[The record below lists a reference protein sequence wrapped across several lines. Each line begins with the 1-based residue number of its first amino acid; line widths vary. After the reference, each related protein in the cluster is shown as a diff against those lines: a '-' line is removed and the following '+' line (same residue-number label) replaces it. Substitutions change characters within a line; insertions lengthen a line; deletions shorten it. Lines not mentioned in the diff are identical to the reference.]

1 MTIRGGFMIRM
12 QGQEA
17 AFHFSDLD
25 RRALG
30 MLWGYL
36 AAYKG
41 QLALALLATLTATA
55 TTLAMPYLTK
65 VAVDTTIAQGD
76 LRGLALISLLY
87 LALNGVYW
95 LAIYWQG
102 YLSTWVG
109 QHVVHAIRR
118 DLYAHVLQQ
127 PVAFYERERVGQI
140 SSRLT
145 HDVNALAEVASSGAL
160 NLIND
165 LLTLGGIIAI
175 MALLD
180 VRLTLVTLASIPVV
194 MLSMGYLGRQMRR
207 AYQQVQQALA
217 EVNAGVEQGVAGMR
231 VVQSLSRESFTVE
244 QFESLSLRNMKANLR
259 VGLLF
264 AAVFP
269 TMTVTNMLGIALVLG
284 YGGALAVEGTVT
296 AGVLLAFLGY
306 VYRFFGPLRELSLVY
321 NTFQAAAA
329 SLDRIADYMT
339 RQPALAEP
347 TQPQQPAGGFQ
358 GSFIFQDVT
367 FGYRDEPV
375 LCDVDLAVEAGE
387 TIALVGPTGAG
398 KTTIARLLARLY
410 DVGEGAVSID
420 AVDVRKIGAADL
432 RRLVT
437 LVPQDV
443 FLFADTIREN
453 IRYGDPQANNAQI
466 ETAARRAQA
475 HDFITKLPRG
485 YDSQVGELGATLSG
499 GQRQLVAF
507 ARALLADPRI
517 LILDEATANVD
528 AYTEALIQN
537 ALDEIRRGRTTVII
551 AHRFSTLRKA
561 DRIVVI
567 EGGRIVGQG
576 THENLIAS
584 SPTYEQL
591 YRRQWTMG
599 NRESVDFHAAQEVN
613 VNSLDPTHLQA
624 SDK

>member
-1 MTIRGGFMIRM
+1 MTIRGGFMTRM
-12 QGQEA
+12 QGREER
-17 AFHFSDLD
+17 FRFSELD
-25 RRALG
+25 RQALG

-36 AAYKG
+36 RAHKG
-41 QLALALLATLTATA
+41 RLALALAATLTVTA

-95 LAIYWQG
+95 LASYWQG

-109 QHVVHAIRR
+109 QHVVHTMRH
-118 DLYAHVLQQ
+118 DLYAHVLRQ
-127 PVAFYERERVGQI
+127 PVAFHERERVGQI

-160 NLIND
+160 NLVND
-165 LLTLGGIIAI
+165 LLTLVGIIAI

-194 MLSMGYLGRQMRR
+194 MLSMGYLGKQMRR
-207 AYQQVQQALA
+207 AYQQVQQAIA
-217 EVNAGVEQGVAGMR
+217 DVNTGVEQGVAGMR

-244 QFESLSLRNMKANLR
+244 QFESLSLRNMKANLS

-269 TMTVTNMLGIALVLG
+269 TMTVTNMLGVALVLG
-284 YGGALAVEGTVT
+284 YGGALVIQGATTV
-296 AGVLLAFLGY
+296 GVLLAFLGY

-321 NTFQAAAA
+321 NTFQAGAA
-329 SLDRIADYMT
+329 SLDRIADYLG
-339 RQPALAEP
+339 RRPAVVEPEQPER
-347 TQPQQPAGGFQ
+347 PAGRFEGRIAFEQ
-358 GSFIFQDVT
+358 VT
-367 FGYRDEPV
+367 FGYDGEPV
-375 LCDVDLAVEAGE
+375 LRDVDLDVQVGE

-398 KTTIARLLARLY
+398 KSTLARLLARLY
-410 DVGEGAVSID
+410 DVDEGAVQID
-420 AVDVRKIGAADL
+420 GVDVRRIASADL

-453 IRYGDPQANNAQI
+453 IRYGDPGATDEQVEA
-466 ETAARRAQA
+466 AARRAQA
-475 HDFITKLPRG
+475 HDFIVGLPRG
-485 YDSQVGELGATLSG
+485 YDSRVGERGVTLSG

-517 LILDEATANVD
+517 LVLDEATADVD
-528 AYTEALIQN
+528 AYTEARIQE
-537 ALDEIRRGRTTVII
+537 AMDEIRRGRTTLII

-567 EGGRIVGQG
+567 EDGRIVGQG
-576 THENLIAS
+576 THESLIAS
-584 SPTYEQL
+584 NPTYQRL
-591 YRRQWTMG
+591 YRRQWAEGRGECHDTD
-599 NRESVDFHAAQEVN
+599 NTSH
-613 VNSLDPTHLQA
+613 
-624 SDK
+624 